1 MTVVNYI
8 NASLEIWGSIMSG
21 IVVLCMA
28 LSKRPKERSDR
39 LYLACLGC
47 NVGVLLFDVLAL
59 FFRGNPG
66 AFCWWGV
73 RISNYLAFSFGAGLL
88 VSFSCYLTQF
98 LNAREHVSRRPL
110 QIIRIVSAL
119 YLLLIVL
126 TQFYP
131 IVYYI
136 DAQNMYHRADMFWLS
151 QIAGIAGLLLNSLLL
166 IRHRRCLRRHEAL
179 ALWSYI
185 LLPTAAM
192 CVQVFVY
199 GLSLLNMANT
209 LCILVIF
216 LFLQAEQ
223 GRISAE
229 RETQLTQ
236 SRIALLLSQIQ
247 PHFLYNTLTAICG
260 LCDENPKEAKRVT
273 SEFADYLRHNLEA
286 LKQSAPIPF
295 EDELRHTEVY
305 LSIEQKR
312 FEEKLHV
319 VYQIET
325 KDFCIP
331 SLTVQPLVEN
341 AVKHGVL
348 KRKEGGTITITA
360 TETADC
366 YEITITDNGIGFD
379 CSKPLSAPDIH
390 IGIENVRD
398 RLRSMCGGTLSVESE
413 IGRGT
418 TATIKMPKGYAKQ

>member
-1 MTVVNYI
+1 MTVINYI

-21 IVVLCMA
+21 IVVLCMT
-28 LSKRPKERSDR
+28 LSKRPKVRSDR
-39 LYLACLGC
+39 VYLSCLAC
-47 NVGVLLFDVLAL
+47 NVGISVFDVLAL

-66 AFCWWGV
+66 VFCWWGV
-73 RISNYLAFSFGAGLL
+73 RISNYLAYSFGAGLL
-88 VSFSCYLTQF
+88 ISFSYYLTEYIEM
-98 LNAREHVSRRPL
+98 REQVSRRPL
-110 QIIRIVSAL
+110 RIIRIVSVL

-136 DAQNMYHRADMFWLS
+136 DAQNMYHRADLFWLS
-151 QIAGIAGLLLNSLLL
+151 QIAGIAGLLLNGFLL
-166 IRHRRCLRRHEAL
+166 IRHHRCLRRHETL

-192 CVQVFVY
+192 CVQIFVY

-229 RETQLTQ
+229 RESQLAQ
-236 SRIALLLSQIQ
+236 SRIAILLSQIQ

-273 SEFADYLRHNLEA
+273 AEFADYLRHNLEA
-286 LKQSAPIPF
+286 LKQSTPISF
-295 EDELRHTEVY
+295 EDELCHTEVY
-305 LSIEQKR
+305 LSIERKR
-312 FEEKLHV
+312 FEEKLGV
-319 VYQIET
+319 VYDIKT

-331 SLTVQPLVEN
+331 SLTIQPLVEN

-348 KRKEGGTITITA
+348 KRKKGGTITIA
-360 TETADC
+360 T
-366 YEITITDNGIGFD
+366 
-379 CSKPLSAPDIH
+379 
-390 IGIENVRD
+390 
-398 RLRSMCGGTLSVESE
+398 
-413 IGRGT
+413 
-418 TATIKMPKGYAKQ
+418 